1 MKRCLATTSQLA
13 KLLFCL
19 LCILP
24 CLLKLFYSLTEV
36 TGSNKKWLVEP
47 FWSTSQFVRNTKYP
61 KYTSLKFEINC
72 AAIYDHDPVEVGKT
86 LEIRNNDIVDLEDED
101 VASMVLNCD
110 QYLHLRGYHSDPI
123 SEEELGYP
131 LAFSLVVHKNAIMV
145 ERVLR
150 AIYMPQN
157 LYCIHYDQK
166 SSSSFKSAM
175 EKLASCFPN
184 VFIASKLELV
194 HYAHISRLQADLNC
208 LSDLLRSSIQWKYII
223 NLCGQDFPL
232 RSNYE
237 LVSEL
242 KMLNGANMLESVH
255 PSDSKKERFAY
266 HYELQNVPFEYG
278 MVPVMSNLQK
288 DAAPHNIEVFSGSA
302 YFVLSREFVLYIN
315 NSLVAK
321 DFLAWSSDTYSPDEH
336 FWASMVRVPGVPGE
350 LPRSAREVSDL
361 ESKVRLVK
369 WSYLEEQLYPPC
381 TGTRRRS
388 TCIYGAAEL
397 RWLLNSRHWFAN
409 KFDSKVDPV
418 LIKCLEMKLRERQRN
433 MVEASSQ
440 TLYVKNVS
448 GNI

>member
-36 TGSNKKWLVEP
+36 TGSNKKW
-47 FWSTSQFVRNTKYP
+47 
-61 KYTSLKFEINC
+61 
-72 AAIYDHDPVEVGKT
+72 
-86 LEIRNNDIVDLEDED
+86 
-101 VASMVLNCD
+101 
-110 QYLHLRGYHSDPI
+110 
-123 SEEELGYP
+123 
-131 LAFSLVVHKNAIMV
+131 
-145 ERVLR
+145 
-150 AIYMPQN
+150 
-157 LYCIHYDQK
+157 
-166 SSSSFKSAM
+166 
-175 EKLASCFPN
+175 
-184 VFIASKLELV
+184 
-194 HYAHISRLQADLNC
+194 
-208 LSDLLRSSIQWKYII
+208 SSIQWKYII